1 MLLTVKNAW
10 EPQRN
15 WRQIG
20 DRDQTQS
27 HKDQKGYDRLKYV
40 DDRFFSHPAGN
51 KQVKKGKVD
60 LKNNRYVANYIEND
74 STDIDNDALIL
85 SDDDSYTLSDDD
97 DLTINLLNN

>member
-1 MLLTVKNAW
+1 MKW
-10 EPQRN
+10 
-15 WRQIG
+15 
-20 DRDQTQS
+20 
-27 HKDQKGYDRLKYV
+27 KDSEETIDKEEETSGSDYFDEEIVR
-40 DDRFFSHPAGN
+40 SNEN